1 MISKTFNI
9 YCDESCHIENN
20 NQKSMLL
27 GAIWTPFQKKGKIFN
42 RLRDIKKKH
51 GLGSLFELKRNKV
64 SESKYTYSIEYKE
77 RKRKLLKE
85 CNAYKNAES
94 ARQTPNG
101 LIPPLIHG

>member
-42 RLRDIKKKH
+42 RLAEIKK
-51 GLGSLFELKRNKV
+51 SMDSF
-64 SESKYTYSIEYKE
+64 
-77 RKRKLLKE
+77 LL
-85 CNAYKNAES
+85 
-94 ARQTPNG
+94 
-101 LIPPLIHG
+101 